1 MRILFLGLALVTL
14 NSCGAGVR
22 GEMGKA
28 CMTSGRSAA
37 NSALCSC
44 VQRTANATLTN
55 GDQKLA
61 STFFEDPQ
69 KAQDIRQSD
78 SSSHEAF
85 WKRYRQFTGQAER
98 SCR

>member
-1 MRILFLGLALVTL
+1 MRILFLGLALITL

-28 CMTSGRSAA
+28 CMASGRSSA

-44 VQRTANATLTN
+44 VQSTANDTLTRR
-55 GDQKLA
+55 DQRLA
-61 STFFEDPQ
+61 ATFFDEPQ

-78 SSSHEAF
+78 NPGHEAF
-85 WKRYRQFTGQAER
+85 WSRYRQFTGQAER

>member
-28 CMTSGRSAA
+28 CMASGRSAA

-44 VQRTANATLTN
+44 VQRTANATLTRR
-55 GDQKLA
+55 DQRLA
-61 STFFEDPQ
+61 SSFFEDPQ

-78 SSSHEAF
+78 TSSHEEF